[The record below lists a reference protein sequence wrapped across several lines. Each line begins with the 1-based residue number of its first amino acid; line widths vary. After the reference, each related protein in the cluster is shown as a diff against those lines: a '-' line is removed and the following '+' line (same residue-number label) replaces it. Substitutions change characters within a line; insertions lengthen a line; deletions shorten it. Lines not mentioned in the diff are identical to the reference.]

1 MVNERE
7 NFIFMFNSQI
17 DIEFARAYAIKTWFE
32 KDTNNLKQI
41 SFFNGGSVSAFIDL
55 NTDII
60 LYCACNVQIN
70 FRVFR
75 HTIINFRSSIFRFTC
90 RDSD

>member
-1 MVNERE
+1 MQLKHGLKK
-7 NFIFMFNSQI
+7 IQI
-17 DIEFARAYAIKTWFE
+17 
-32 KDTNNLKQI
+32 NLKQI
-41 SFFNGGSVSAFIDL
+41 SFFNGGSVSAFINL

-90 RDSD
+90 RDSDKMFNDVMRIILTMLMAN